1 MTGRRARGRR
11 HHSGAGEE
19 GGGGEAGSGPHR
31 QNGDEGHERGAQ
43 RISCR
48 DARRRPRCSGGESA
62 EPARPMTMMRANPR
76 HGLLGDTVK
85 TTRSASAA
93 PPAKITAAEPTGTS
107 KGSRVHHELGPRRTD
122 APGDRGAPAGRRP
135 DRRSSPARGP
145 PRRPDPSAPRHR
157 CAPSR
162 SCRVTAESTPSAA
175 GSEARASGDASS
187 KRSST
192 SGGSPSSYQPFRP
205 WAMVPIAGQAPQ
217 EDAGAT
223 AATARNS
230 TRRPAIPHAE
240 PSGNLAEAHRERGDR
255 VPDPSRSLTT
265 STCPDARRRP
275 TEACRTSSA
284 SCVAMMSAVPRERCG
299 SRMRS
304 MTCSA
309 DPSSRAPSTVRS
321 ADSPLPGTP
330 RRTNRLPGSR
340 RARDPVGH
348 RHRPVGD
355 GWLFVSPPRLDHRLR
370 SRIDRSVLRARPH
383 RSPRSRTRRGI
394 GGNDRPLPDPESGS
408 RAVPAVPL
416 TMGGPAPWGA

>member
-1 MTGRRARGRR
+1 MTGRRVRGRR

-76 HGLLGDTVK
+76 HGLLGRHREDDSQ
-85 TTRSASAA
+85 RQR
-93 PPAKITAAEPTGTS
+93 
-107 KGSRVHHELGPRRTD
+107 GSPCEDHGRRTDGDEQGVHHELGPRKTD
-122 APGDRGAPAGRRP
+122 APGERGAPAGRRP

-205 WAMVPIAGQAPQ
+205 WAMVPSPSAGQAPQ

-240 PSGNLAEAHRERGDR
+240 PSGNLAEAHRGRGDL

-275 TEACRTSSA
+275 TEACRTTSA
-284 SCVAMMSAVPRERCG
+284 SCVAMMSAVPKERCG

-309 DPSSRAPSTVRS
+309 DPSSRAPAGSSARRRRGRFTGARHGHPLLLAPGSWSGSFSTYPPIPTASSIAIDRPRRS
-321 ADSPLPGTP
+321 RRPTP
-330 RRTNRLPGSR
+330 RAVGEIPTLSTTFSTGEDRSTGRRSR
-340 RARDPVGH
+340 C
-348 RHRPVGD
+348 
-355 GWLFVSPPRLDHRLR
+355 SPPGIPLSGARG
-370 SRIDRSVLRARPH
+370 VLR
-383 RSPRSRTRRGI
+383 
-394 GGNDRPLPDPESGS
+394 
-408 RAVPAVPL
+408 
-416 TMGGPAPWGA
+416 GPARRP